1 MICGEIAAL
10 SAKLTVPLTEVLS
23 AGVNVSVTAHTAPGG
38 TDPQLCVAV
47 IEGTDD
53 VIVLKFSGALPQFV
67 TFNVLVDEVCAGTRP
82 NAILHAL
89 GQNEGAGV
97 AMLIFETKL

>member
-1 MICGEIAAL
+1 MICGEITAL
-10 SAKLTVPLTEVLS
+10 SAKLTVPLTTLLLV
-23 AGVNVSVTAHTAPGG
+23 GVKVSLTGHTAPDA

-47 IEGTDD
+47 IEGTEE
-53 VIVLKFSGALPQFV
+53 VIVLKSSDALPQFV
-67 TFNVLVDEVCAGTRP
+67 TFSVLVDEVCAGTRP
-82 NAILHAL
+82 NATLHAL